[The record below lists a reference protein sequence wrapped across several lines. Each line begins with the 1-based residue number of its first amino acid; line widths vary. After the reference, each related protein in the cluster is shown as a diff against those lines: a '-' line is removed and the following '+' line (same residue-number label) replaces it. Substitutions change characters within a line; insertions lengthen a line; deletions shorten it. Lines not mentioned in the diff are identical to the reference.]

1 MVTVSKPSVDRL
13 DIELSGA
20 LGADEMRS
28 LIDDLIEKSEG
39 ISHGKMLYTISDF
52 EMPSMGAIA
61 VEFQQMP
68 KLFSLIGKFEKC
80 AVLSDAS
87 WIRTA
92 AEIEGAVIPS
102 LQIKSFPLSARK
114 AAEDWLE
121 GRAGN
126 ADSADE
132 ENFPV

>member
-1 MVTVSKPSVDRL
+1 L
-13 DIELSGA
+13 DIGLSGA
-20 LGADEMRS
+20 LGADAMRS
-28 LIDDLIEKSEG
+28 LIDDLIKKSEG
-39 ISHGKMLYTISDF
+39 ISHGKMLYAISDF

-68 KLFSLIGKFEKC
+68 KLCSLIGKFEKC

-102 LQIKSFPLSARK
+102 LQIKSFPLSAGK
-114 AAEDWLE
+114 AAGKL
-121 GRAGN
+121 A
-126 ADSADE
+126 
-132 ENFPV
+132 